1 MRGFYDYEEI
11 RRLDAKLDGLSS
23 RVAAIEQIVMYQDD
37 MLRGIWYLM
46 EVIVP
51 KEKRNNWYAE
61 LMDKKKK

>member
-23 RVAAIEQIVMYQDD
+23 RIAAIEQIVMYQDD
-37 MLRGIWYLM
+37 ILRGIWYLM
-46 EVIVP
+46 EEIVS
-51 KEKRNNWYAE
+51 KEKRENWYAE